1 MANAARAFDALGD
14 ATRRAIFERVAARPQ
29 SVGKLA
35 ERTSVSRPA
44 VSQHLKVLKSAG
56 LVSDRQE
63 GTRRIYS
70 VELAG
75 VMAMRGYLDKF
86 WDRALSAFQAAADE
100 AEDGSDISTAK

>member
-1 MANAARAFDALGD
+1 VANTARAFDALGD
-14 ATRRAIFERVAARPQ
+14 PTRRAIFELVGSRPQ

-35 ERTSVSRPA
+35 ARTAVSRPA

-56 LVSDRQE
+56 LVTDRQQ

-70 VELAG
+70 IDPRG

-86 WDRALSAFQAAADE
+86 WDRALAAFQAAADADE
-100 AEDGSDISTAK
+100 ETDS